1 MCSKLVVDW
10 KASFCQYNLRSQL
23 NYDNCDMKINAQ
35 GLVKKQEYL
44 QMDVRIA
51 VTNGS
56 NVALEMADI
65 GGIES
70 YLRT

>member
-1 MCSKLVVDW
+1 
-10 KASFCQYNLRSQL
+10 
-23 NYDNCDMKINAQ
+23 
-35 GLVKKQEYL
+35 
-44 QMDVRIA
+44 MDVRIT

-70 YLRT
+70 YLGKYC